1 MNNLSLLTYTHTNV
15 KDLHEAYFKRIEKY
29 FPSLKNNFVTCNE
42 KIQYANCIVYN
53 DADKHSKQMIDALSL
68 IKTDFVIYAQED
80 YILFDYVKE
89 NEIEAFVKIMQSD
102 SEIPFIR
109 LLQSGLGNTKETYND
124 KLGYIDSNSDYYF
137 STQITIWRKD
147 ILIEMYKR
155 ADVQKL
161 TDTEVHK
168 VQHLRDISTKGLY
181 TLDKGSRVGGH
192 YNSYHYPYIATAV
205 VRGKWN
211 YNEYE
216 PELKNVF
223 EEYNIIPFERGII

>member
-1 MNNLSLLTYTHTNV
+1 MNNISLLTYTHTNV
-15 KDLHEAYFKRIEKY
+15 TDLHAAYFGRLKKY
-29 FPSLKNNFVTCNE
+29 FPNLKNNYVTCNQN
-42 KIQYANCIVYN
+42 INYANCIVYN
-53 DADKHSKQMIDALSL
+53 DSDKHSKQMIDALNQ
-68 IKTDFVIYAQED
+68 IPTDYVIYAQED

-89 NEIEAFVKIMQSD
+89 NELDSLVKTMEND
-102 SEIPFIR
+102 SNIPFIR
-109 LLQSGLGNTKETYND
+109 LLQSGLGNVSEKYND
-124 KLGYIDSNSDYYF
+124 ELAYIDFNSEYYF

-181 TLDKGSRVGGH
+181 TLNKGNNVGGH

-205 VRGKWN
+205 VKGKWN
-211 YNEYE
+211 YTEYE
-216 PELKNVF
+216 AELKNVF
-223 EEYNIIPFERGII
+223 EEYNIIPFERGIV